1 MFNGRNTDMKH
12 YEVIVVGAGPAG
24 STAAKHLAEKKVPV
38 LLIDKAKFPRD
49 KSCAGGLPLRVI
61 KQFPYIA
68 ELNLIESYSYAAN
81 GYYVTPTSKIMFKEK
96 DPIAAMVL
104 RKKFDYGLVQH
115 AIDQGASFMQ
125 GKKVVDLKITKDKG
139 LVVLDD
145 GSTIQSKIIIGADG
159 VWSTVAKKSGL
170 LHANHPFTI
179 CAFREFRVKKEVIS
193 SYFGDE
199 HQMHIFLAFN
209 NMKGYG
215 WVFPKKNHIHVGIG
229 EFSVSEDDSQK
240 KINIKNMYKSF
251 IKTLQ
256 DQHIIPKTCS
266 HQPMHGSALPLRPLH
281 KTYAD
286 HIILCGDA
294 AGYINPISG
303 EGIYFALTS
312 GKIAAEV
319 AVQALNQNDPSENVL
334 SHYEKLFWKNDVGK
348 DLKTLIHASD
358 LWIKNTNRF
367 FQAGISDK
375 QLSEMV
381 IKLLTGKES
390 VHHMRN
396 KIMRRYLF
404 VLIKNFLFK
413 STTN

>member
-1 MFNGRNTDMKH
+1 
-12 YEVIVVGAGPAG
+12 
-24 STAAKHLAEKKVPV
+24 
-38 LLIDKAKFPRD
+38 
-49 KSCAGGLPLRVI
+49 
-61 KQFPYIA
+61 
-68 ELNLIESYSYAAN
+68 
-81 GYYVTPTSKIMFKEK
+81 
-96 DPIAAMVL
+96 
-104 RKKFDYGLVQH
+104 
-115 AIDQGASFMQ
+115 
-125 GKKVVDLKITKDKG
+125 
-139 LVVLDD
+139 
-145 GSTIQSKIIIGADG
+145 
-159 VWSTVAKKSGL
+159 
-170 LHANHPFTI
+170 
-179 CAFREFRVKKEVIS
+179 
-193 SYFGDE
+193 
-199 HQMHIFLAFN
+199 
-209 NMKGYG
+209 MKGYG

-266 HQPMHGSALPLRPLH
+266 HQPMHGAALPLRPLH